1 MSLKKQDILGHAQAL
16 SLCNELF
23 FVKIA
28 KNIHEV
34 LLMMVEFQNC
44 LKSIYLLNV
53 MLENDKLF

>member
-1 MSLKKQDILGHAQAL
+1 MRKHFRFVT
-16 SLCNELF
+16 NFF